1 MTSTNHTTKALTQD
15 QIRQFEEQGYVGPL
29 RIVSTEVMA
38 DLRARIERFE
48 REHPKDCG
56 KLYHGPQLLFPWI
69 YDFLQTPALLDALE
83 DLLGPDLLCIQSG
96 FRIKE
101 PHDGRYVGWHQDSY
115 YIRMGPTWVV
125 AIISFTDSTKENG
138 ALQIIPGSHKWGL
151 LTHEET
157 LDKKSMLTRAQRISA
172 DFDASGAIDVECKA
186 GEALIL
192 ANTIVHGSQPNRT
205 DERRINYVVEYAP
218 TATKREGPR
227 EPAMLVRGQDRYNHF
242 DREERP
248 KDEFG
253 PLSLARHRHV
263 IETRIKESYKGSK
276 HASPALS

>member
-1 MTSTNHTTKALTQD
+1 MPKTLTPD
-15 QIRQFEEQGYVGPL
+15 QIRQFEEDGYVGPL
-29 RIVSTEVMA
+29 RMISTEAMA
-38 DLRARIERFE
+38 ALRERIERFE
-48 REHPKDCG
+48 RDHPEARG
-56 KLYHGPQLLFPWI
+56 KLFHGPQLLFPWLF
-69 YDFLQTPALLDALE
+69 DFLQAPALLDALE

-101 PHDGRYVGWHQDSY
+101 PQDGRYVGWHQDSY

-125 AIISFTDSTKENG
+125 AVISFTDSTRENG
-138 ALQIIPGSHKWGL
+138 AIQIVPGSHKWGL
-151 LTHEET
+151 LPHEET
-157 LDKKSMLTRAQRISA
+157 DDKKSMLTRAQRITA
-172 DFDASGAIDVECKA
+172 QFDTARATDVEAKA

-218 TATKREGPR
+218 TVTKREGPR
-227 EPAMLVRGQDRYNHF
+227 EPAMLVRGVDRYNHF

-263 IETRIKESYKGSK
+263 IETRIKESYRGSK
-276 HASPALS
+276 RASPALG